1 MPGLDGLD
9 TMRIVRQLDGYRELP
24 IIAVTAKAMVGDREK
39 CIEAGATDYI
49 AKPVNVDVLLATLWR
64 ALQATHDVN
73 REFDSLLE
81 TLAGLAAANIVLV
94 ETLHEH
100 GVVDKTHFAHAFA
113 RALDTLA
120 PEHRGGM
127 IEHVLRNMRDRCMN
141 LPAGEP
147 SDAQEWIWQF
157 LS

>member
-1 MPGLDGLD
+1 VEGL
-9 TMRIVRQLDGYRELP
+9 
-24 IIAVTAKAMVGDREK
+24 
-39 CIEAGATDYI
+39 AG
-49 AKPVNVDVLLATLWR
+49 NRDVS
-64 ALQATHDVN
+64 

-81 TLAGLAAANIVLV
+81 TMAGLAAANIVLI
-94 ETLHEH
+94 ETLHEK

-141 LPAGEP
+141 LPGGKP
-147 SDAQEWIWQF
+147 SDAQEWLNEI
-157 LS
+157 LHRG

>member
-1 MPGLDGLD
+1 VEG
-9 TMRIVRQLDGYRELP
+9 
-24 IIAVTAKAMVGDREK
+24 IAGDARVT
-39 CIEAGATDYI
+39 
-49 AKPVNVDVLLATLWR
+49 
-64 ALQATHDVN
+64 

-81 TLAGLAAANIVLV
+81 TLAGLAAANIVIV
-94 ETLHEH
+94 ETLHEQ
-100 GVVDKTHFAHAFA
+100 GVIDKTHFAHAFA

-141 LPAGEP
+141 LPSGRA
-147 SDAQEWIWQF
+147 SDAQEWLRQL

>member
-1 MPGLDGLD
+1 M
-9 TMRIVRQLDGYRELP
+9 
-24 IIAVTAKAMVGDREK
+24 
-39 CIEAGATDYI
+39 
-49 AKPVNVDVLLATLWR
+49 
-64 ALQATHDVN
+64 N

-94 ETLHEH
+94 ETLHER

-141 LPAGEP
+141 LSGGKS
-147 SDAQEWIWQF
+147 SDAQQWLNEI
-157 LS
+157 LDRR